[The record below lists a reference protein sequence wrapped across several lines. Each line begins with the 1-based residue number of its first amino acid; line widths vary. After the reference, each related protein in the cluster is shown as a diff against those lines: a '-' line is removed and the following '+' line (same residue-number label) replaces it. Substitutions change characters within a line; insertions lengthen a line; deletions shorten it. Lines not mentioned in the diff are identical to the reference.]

1 MKKKMYKS
9 KKHWVIAG
17 LATVAIL
24 GSHGLV
30 LADET
35 SAIQE
40 PTKQEST
47 ITVDQPDASS
57 SVTEEV
63 KEATPVETF
72 PDLTSTSEPTNTVQL
87 SGTTQSTSPVMSEV
101 VTSMTSESTVVQSV
115 TSESATAATSEV
127 VEGSTVV
134 ANQSENTSSVVQR
147 PTSADELVPEKNAT
161 EVATDI
167 ARATGNETALSK
179 QH

>member
-1 MKKKMYKS
+1 M
-9 KKHWVIAG
+9 
-17 LATVAIL
+17 
-24 GSHGLV
+24 
-30 LADET
+30 
-35 SAIQE
+35 
-40 PTKQEST
+40 
-47 ITVDQPDASS
+47 
-57 SVTEEV
+57 TEEV

-147 PTSADELVPEKNAT
+147 PTSADELVPEKMLQ
-161 EVATDI
+161 
-167 ARATGNETALSK
+167 R
-179 QH
+179 